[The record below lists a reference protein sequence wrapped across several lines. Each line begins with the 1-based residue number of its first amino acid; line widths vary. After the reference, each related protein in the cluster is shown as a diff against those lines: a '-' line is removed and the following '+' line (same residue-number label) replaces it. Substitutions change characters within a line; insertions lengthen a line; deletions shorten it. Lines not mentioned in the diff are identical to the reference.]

1 MIKPRSYR
9 PDGSVLHDAYAT
21 LLESH
26 PEAFDCIIWPAKD
39 SSHDEILA
47 VNAPVATLLDRD
59 ERRQEYD
66 EPIWG
71 RAMIAPSQTL
81 DFEATGSGLYES
93 FNTATEAFNLL
104 LSEPGLRLH
113 TIVQWRE
120 ELDLA
125 GNECVERTVY
135 VARVMP
141 MARTIHAGNIYVCYP
156 LPTSNEKPDA
166 PKNIEPEK
174 PQPEL
179 YPELPPEVG
188 LL

>member
-9 PDGSVLHDAYAT
+9 PDGQVLDKT
-21 LLESH
+21 LAIMLKSH

-39 SSHDEILA
+39 SGHDEILA
-47 VNAPVATLLDRD
+47 VNESVATLLDRD
-59 ERRQEYD
+59 ERRQEFD
-66 EPIWG
+66 GPILG

-81 DFEATGSGLYES
+81 DFEATDSGLYES

-125 GNECVERTVY
+125 GNECVERNVY
-135 VARVMP
+135 VARVLP
-141 MARTIHAGNIYVCYP
+141 IAKTIHAGNVYVCYP
-156 LPTSNEKPDA
+156 LPAMGEKPDA
-166 PKNIEPEK
+166 PKWTASKKTEPD
-174 PQPEL
+174 PCPET
-179 YPELPPEVG
+179 PPEVG

>member
-1 MIKPRSYR
+1 MIKPRAYR
-9 PDGSVLHDAYAT
+9 PDGMVLDHT
-21 LLESH
+21 LAVMLKSH

-39 SSHDEILA
+39 SSHNEILA
-47 VNAPVATLLDRD
+47 VNEPVATLLDRD

-66 EPIWG
+66 APVLG
-71 RAMIAPSQTL
+71 RAMIAPRQEL
-81 DFEATGSGLYES
+81 DFEATDSGLYES

-120 ELDLA
+120 NLDLT

-141 MARTIHAGNIYVCYP
+141 MAKTIYAGNVYICYP
-156 LPTSNEKPDA
+156 LPACNEIPDA
-166 PKNIEPEK
+166 PKEAKPEE
-174 PQPEL
+174 PQPE
-179 YPELPPEVG
+179 YPETPPEVG
-188 LL
+188 IL